1 MSEMEMS
8 ECDDLPF
15 GVADLSFGV
24 TDLPF
29 GVVLNSNWGTKCN

>member
-1 MSEMEMS
+1 MEMS
-8 ECDDLPF
+8 EYADLPF

>member
-1 MSEMEMS
+1 MEMS
-8 ECDDLPF
+8 EYDDLPF